1 STEGG
6 SISCAGPVAPEGE
19 SVCLVAADPG
29 YALVG
34 LRDGDV
40 DVLGEVSGGVYRVR
54 NVMAPREVHAVFEA
68 LRTPLTVSKAE
79 AIDGMVTSEP
89 AGIACGAGC
98 ASQVLDVPH
107 GSMVEL
113 LATAGPGVEFMGWGG
128 GVCAGAANPCAFPVD
143 VVAHPNPSVQAHFG
157 HSILASVPGGNG
169 ALDCEGPVALG
180 GSATCTI
187 APAAGYGLASLL
199 DKIGRASC
207 R

>member
-1 STEGG
+1 PALCN
-6 SISCAGPVAPEGE
+6 I
-19 SVCLVAADPG
+19 AAEPG
-29 YALVG
+29 HVFTG
-34 LRDGDV
+34 LTDNGV
-40 DVLGEVSGGVYRVR
+40 DVSDEVIGGVYGIGNVR
-54 NVMAPREVHAVFEA
+54 EAHELHAVFEPQRA
-68 LRTPLTVSKAE
+68 AVTLSKLE